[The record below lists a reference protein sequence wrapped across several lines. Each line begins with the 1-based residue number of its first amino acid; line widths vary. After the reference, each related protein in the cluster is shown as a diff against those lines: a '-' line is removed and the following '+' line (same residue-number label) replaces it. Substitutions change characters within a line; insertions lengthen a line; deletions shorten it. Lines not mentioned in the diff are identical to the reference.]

1 MKWFRSHFEYTKQ
14 QRSGIFFLLLVIVVL
29 LVSYALLRWNSESTG
44 NSSFTVD
51 KQLQRQFDSLKLASK
66 KEEKRQLKP
75 FNPNFIS
82 DFKGYVL
89 GMSPE
94 EIDRLHSFRKED
106 RYVRSVQEFQR
117 VTQVSDALLQ
127 QISPFFR
134 FPEWGNS
141 ETKRASFKDKNKK
154 NNGAD
159 GDVAVRDLNT
169 ATASDLASING
180 IGQVLSTRI
189 VKFRD
194 RLGGFL
200 VNEQL
205 YDVYGLEPLVVERA
219 LKVFQ
224 VFDPPDVEKININT
238 ASVNEL
244 ADLVYISYDLAN
256 NIVDYREGNGT
267 YTSFDNLFNVEGFPV
282 NKIDRIALYLS
293 Y

>member
-1 MKWFRSHFEYTKQ
+1 MKWLISRFEYTKQ

-29 LVSYALLRWNSESTG
+29 LLSYALLRRNSESTDS
-44 NSSFTVD
+44 SSFTVD
-51 KQLQRQFDSLKLASK
+51 KQLQQQFDSLKLASRE
-66 KEEKRQLKP
+66 EEKGNLKP

-94 EIDRLHSFRKED
+94 EIDRLHTFRRED

-117 VTQVSDALLQ
+117 VTQVSDALLE
-127 QISPFFR
+127 QISPLFR
-134 FPEWGNS
+134 FPEWGSS
-141 ETKRASFKDKNKK
+141 ETKKATFRNKNKG

-159 GDVAVRDLNT
+159 RDIAVRDLNT
-169 ATASDLASING
+169 ATASDLAGING
-180 IGQVLSTRI
+180 IGQVLSKRI

-224 VFDPPDVEKININT
+224 VFDPPEIEKININT

-256 NIVDYREGNGT
+256 NIVDYRKGNGT
-267 YTSFDNLFNVEGFPV
+267 YTSFDDLFNVVGFPV

>member
-1 MKWFRSHFEYTKQ
+1 MKWLRSHFEYTKQ
-14 QRSGIFFLLLVIVVL
+14 QRSGIFFLLLVIVAL
-29 LVSYALLRWNSESTG
+29 LLSYVLLRWNSESTG

-51 KQLQRQFDSLKLASK
+51 KQLQRQFDSLKMASK

-82 DFKGYVL
+82 DFKGYTL

-94 EIDRLHSFRKED
+94 EIDRLHTFRGED
-106 RYVRSVQEFQR
+106 RYVRSVQEFQS

-134 FPEWGNS
+134 FPEWGSS
-141 ETKRASFKDKNKK
+141 ETKSVSFRNANKD
-154 NNGAD
+154 NNVVD
-159 GDVAVRDLNT
+159 EDVVVRDLNT
-169 ATASDLASING
+169 AIASDLEDING
-180 IGQVLSTRI
+180 IGPVLSKRI

-219 LKVFQ
+219 LRVFQ
-224 VFDPPDVEKININT
+224 VLDPPEIQKININT
-238 ASVNEL
+238 ASVSAL

-256 NIVDYREGNGT
+256 NIVDYRESNGT
-267 YTSFDNLFNVEGFPV
+267 YRSFDDLFNVEGFPV